1 MQSGRDIFQ
10 SKYGNKR
17 ALQHLT
23 VTAQRGSILEKA
35 MRWLMF
41 KGQQWAHLEYMQ
53 YKETNVRATASD
65 FFSPGF
71 QSFSIAYTLYAR
83 DLTGFTGHSGHR
95 FPID

>member
-41 KGQQWAHLEYMQ
+41 EGQQWAHLEYMQ
-53 YKETNVRATASD
+53 YKETNVRATSD
-65 FFSPGF
+65 FFSPGS